1 MKRVSIRKTTV
12 QLIATQS
19 ISYGTTFDFEI
30 GTLRESPCR
39 CCEMRA
45 LLPTCTQGCE
55 ILERIQTTLA
65 GGISSGHS
73 VSPVEDY
80 CLSSDER

>member
-12 QLIATQS
+12 QLSTLPS
-19 ISYGTTFDFEI
+19 ISCGTAFDFEI
-30 GTLRESPCR
+30 GTLLESPCR
-39 CCEMRA
+39 CCEMRT
-45 LLPTCTQGCE
+45 LLPTCAQGCE
-55 ILERIQTTLA
+55 ILARIQTTLA

>member
-12 QLIATQS
+12 QISASPS
-19 ISYGTTFDFEI
+19 ISCGTTFDFEI
-30 GTLRESPCR
+30 GTLLESPCR

-45 LLPTCTQGCE
+45 LLPACAQDCE
-55 ILERIQTTLA
+55 ILARIQTTLA